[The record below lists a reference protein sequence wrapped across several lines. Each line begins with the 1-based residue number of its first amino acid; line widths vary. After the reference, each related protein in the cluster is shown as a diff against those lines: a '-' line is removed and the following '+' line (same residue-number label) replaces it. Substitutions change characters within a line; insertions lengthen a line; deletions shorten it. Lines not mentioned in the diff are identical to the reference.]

1 MEWVMDE
8 RKEDWKTEENYVITQ
23 THLNQ
28 VKTTSL
34 QCTDTTYCNMQF

>member
-1 MEWVMDE
+1 MEWVLDE
-8 RKEDWKTEENYVITQ
+8 RKEDWKTDENCVITQ